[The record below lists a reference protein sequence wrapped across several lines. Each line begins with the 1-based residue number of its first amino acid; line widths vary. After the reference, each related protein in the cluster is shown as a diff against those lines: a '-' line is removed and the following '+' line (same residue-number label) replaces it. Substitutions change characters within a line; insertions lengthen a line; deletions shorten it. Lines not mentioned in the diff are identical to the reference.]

1 MNQNIKELVNQA
13 TIYTK
18 QYKKEMIARGYYHDN
33 VRDIFNEKF
42 AELIISECT
51 AKVSE
56 WDLGIEN
63 PLGESDST
71 SQVARDMILEIKE
84 HFGVKNE

>member
-1 MNQNIKELVNQA
+1 MNEKIKELVNQA

-33 VRDIFNEKF
+33 DMDIFNDKF
-42 AELIISECT
+42 SELIVCECIN
-51 AKVSE
+51 KLSE
-56 WDLGIEN
+56 WDIGIDN
-63 PLGESDST
+63 PLGESDIT

-84 HFGVKNE
+84 LFGVKNQ